1 MRLLCHFR
9 TIHCLF
15 FLWSLFF
22 TGLTVAD
29 TLHFKLGGMHGHPL
43 NPMGVTILTE
53 AYAQLGITIELVA
66 LPSPRSMELAH
77 RGLLDGELGRID
89 GVTDMYPN
97 LLKVDW
103 PIIDL
108 DTVAITS
115 HPTLTFDEKPNLL
128 NFRLGIVRGARINER
143 VTYRPDNAVEV
154 THSEQ
159 LIRMLHTQRIDLAIM
174 PRSVAQLLLKQDP
187 ELRILEPSLG
197 VHPIH
202 HYLHR
207 RHHAI
212 VPELQRVLQRMAE
225 EGRIEKIET
234 EFLKQDKP
242 PS

>member
-1 MRLLCHFR
+1 MRHACRYR
-9 TIHCLF
+9 TTHCLL
-15 FLWSLFF
+15 LWLSLCF

-29 TLHFKLGGMHGHPL
+29 TAHFKLGGMHGHPL
-43 NPMGVTILTE
+43 NPLGVTILTE
-53 AYAQLGITIELVA
+53 AYAELGITIELVA

-115 HPTLTFDEKPNLL
+115 HPTRMFDEKPNLL
-128 NFRLGIVRGARINER
+128 NYRLGIVRGARINER
-143 VTYRPDNAVEV
+143 VTYDPDNAVEV

-174 PRSVAQLLLKQDP
+174 PRSVALLLLKQDP

-207 RHHAI
+207 RHHAL
-212 VPELQRVLQRMAE
+212 VPKLQQILQRMAK
-225 EGRIEKIET
+225 EGRIAWLEQQ
-234 EFLKQDKP
+234 FLQQK
-242 PS
+242 

>member
-1 MRLLCHFR
+1 MRFPCRYR
-9 TIHCLF
+9 TIHYLLF
-15 FLWSLFF
+15 WLSLCF

-29 TLHFKLGGMHGHPL
+29 TMHFKLGGMHGHPL
-43 NPMGVTILTE
+43 NPLGVSILTE
-53 AYAQLGITIELVA
+53 AYAELGITIELVA

-115 HPTLTFDEKPNLL
+115 HPTLAFDEEPNLRQY
-128 NFRLGIVRGARINER
+128 RLGIVRGARINER
-143 VTYRPDNAVEV
+143 VTYHPDNTVEV

-212 VPELQRVLQRMAE
+212 VPQLQRVLQRMAE
-225 EGRIEKIET
+225 EGRIARIERQ
-234 EFLKQDKP
+234 FLQQE
-242 PS
+242 